1 MQSRCTDPIW
11 SCRELLRCGEKRL
24 CEGEGL
30 LAENERGGI
39 SGQDAKKVA
48 FKVNFTGFLKGGA
61 ISALFKI
68 HFTGNIEPKQ
78 SLICSA
84 FYRTDIVQK

>member
-1 MQSRCTDPIW
+1 MYWPHLEFAGCY
-11 SCRELLRCGEKRL
+11 RCGEKTL

-61 ISALFKI
+61 ISQHFSKI
-68 HFTGNIEPKQ
+68 T
-78 SLICSA
+78 SLKHRAKTVFNLVPFIGLN
-84 FYRTDIVQK
+84 IVQK